1 MAITIDGK
9 NYDETKLDDK
19 CKNSVV
25 QVQNLQ
31 ARLRNLQAE
40 FDNIKV
46 LITYHSKYLTDN
58 LPTSDPSKMDFGS
71 QGMEKKKAWKDIWG
85 CGQGISV
92 IKEVVSTSD
101 LVKRLKNEYTIGKKL
116 LSGEAA

>member
-9 NYDETKLDDK
+9 NYDETKLDEK
-19 CKNSVV
+19 CKTSVV

-40 FDNIKV
+40 IDNVKI

-58 LPTSDPSKMDFGS
+58 LPASALIEPVEDKTNSAEDPAD
-71 QGMEKKKAWKDIWG
+71 
-85 CGQGISV
+85 V
-92 IKEVVSTSD
+92 IKA
-101 LVKRLKNEYTIGKKL
+101 IKK
-116 LSGEAA
+116 EETTKA

>member
-31 ARLRNLQAE
+31 TRLRNLQSE
-40 FDNIKV
+40 FDNVKV

-58 LPTSDPSKMDFGS
+58 LPASAIVED
-71 QGMEKKKAWKDIWG
+71 KANSAEETTK
-85 CGQGISV
+85 
-92 IKEVVSTSD
+92 
-101 LVKRLKNEYTIGKKL
+101 
-116 LSGEAA
+116 A

>member
-9 NYDETKLDDK
+9 NYDETKLDEK
-19 CKNSVV
+19 CKTSVI

-40 FDNIKV
+40 FDNVKI

-58 LPTSDPSKMDFGS
+58 LPTSALVED
-71 QGMEKKKAWKDIWG
+71 KANSAEETTK
-85 CGQGISV
+85 V
-92 IKEVVSTSD
+92 
-101 LVKRLKNEYTIGKKL
+101 
-116 LSGEAA
+116 

>member
-25 QVQNLQ
+25 QIQNLQ
-31 ARLRNLQAE
+31 TRLKNLQNE
-40 FDNIKV
+40 FDNVKV

-58 LPTSDPSKMDFGS
+58 LPASALVED
-71 QGMEKKKAWKDIWG
+71 KANSAEETTK
-85 CGQGISV
+85 V
-92 IKEVVSTSD
+92 
-101 LVKRLKNEYTIGKKL
+101 
-116 LSGEAA
+116 

>member
-9 NYDETKLDDK
+9 NYDETKLDEK
-19 CKNSVV
+19 CKTSVV

-40 FDNIKV
+40 FDNVKI

-58 LPTSDPSKMDFGS
+58 LPTSSLIEPVEDKENSTTAPT
-71 QGMEKKKAWKDIWG
+71 ETTKA
-85 CGQGISV
+85 
-92 IKEVVSTSD
+92 
-101 LVKRLKNEYTIGKKL
+101 
-116 LSGEAA
+116 

>member
-40 FDNIKV
+40 FDNVKV

-58 LPTSDPSKMDFGS
+58 LPASALVED
-71 QGMEKKKAWKDIWG
+71 KAN
-85 CGQGISV
+85 
-92 IKEVVSTSD
+92 STEETTK
-101 LVKRLKNEYTIGKKL
+101 V
-116 LSGEAA
+116 

>member
-9 NYDETKLDDK
+9 NYDETKLDEK
-19 CKNSVV
+19 CKTSVV

-40 FDNIKV
+40 FDNVKI

-58 LPTSDPSKMDFGS
+58 LPANALVEDKAKVEDPAD
-71 QGMEKKKAWKDIWG
+71 
-85 CGQGISV
+85 V
-92 IKEVVSTSD
+92 IKAI
-101 LVKRLKNEYTIGKKL
+101 KREETTKV
-116 LSGEAA
+116 

>member
-9 NYDETKLDDK
+9 NYDETKLDEK

-25 QVQNLQ
+25 QVQQLQ
-31 ARLRNLQAE
+31 NRLRGLQAE

-58 LPTSDPSKMDFGS
+58 LPTSALVED
-71 QGMEKKKAWKDIWG
+71 KAHSAEETTQEETTK
-85 CGQGISV
+85 V
-92 IKEVVSTSD
+92 
-101 LVKRLKNEYTIGKKL
+101 
-116 LSGEAA
+116 

>member
-19 CKNSVV
+19 CKTSVV

-40 FDNIKV
+40 FDNVKI

-58 LPTSDPSKMDFGS
+58 LPASALIEPVEDKAIKDEARRLGFG
-71 QGMEKKKAWKDIWG
+71 
-85 CGQGISV
+85 
-92 IKEVVSTSD
+92 KEIDALGV
-101 LVKRLKNEYTIGKKL
+101 
-116 LSGEAA
+116 

>member
-31 ARLRNLQAE
+31 TRLRNLQSE
-40 FDNIKV
+40 FDNVKV

-58 LPTSDPSKMDFGS
+58 LPASALIEPVEDKANSAEDPAD
-71 QGMEKKKAWKDIWG
+71 
-85 CGQGISV
+85 V
-92 IKEVVSTSD
+92 IKAIKEEETTKV
-101 LVKRLKNEYTIGKKL
+101 
-116 LSGEAA
+116 

>member
-25 QVQNLQ
+25 QVQQLQ
-31 ARLRNLQAE
+31 NRLRGLQAE

-58 LPTSDPSKMDFGS
+58 LPTNALVED
-71 QGMEKKKAWKDIWG
+71 KANSAEETTK
-85 CGQGISV
+85 V
-92 IKEVVSTSD
+92 
-101 LVKRLKNEYTIGKKL
+101 
-116 LSGEAA
+116 

>member
-19 CKNSVV
+19 CKTSVV

-31 ARLRNLQAE
+31 TRLRNLQSE
-40 FDNIKV
+40 FDNVKV

-58 LPTSDPSKMDFGS
+58 LPANALVEDKAKVEDPAD
-71 QGMEKKKAWKDIWG
+71 
-85 CGQGISV
+85 V
-92 IKEVVSTSD
+92 IKA
-101 LVKRLKNEYTIGKKL
+101 IKK
-116 LSGEAA
+116 EETTKV